1 MLQGEAKLVSTHKE
15 LRGALP
21 IGSHLFGYELV
32 AVLGQG
38 TFGIT
43 YHARN
48 SKLARDVAIKE
59 YLPTALALREGC
71 TTVVPRSTELAGDF
85 TWGRERFLEEAKTLA
100 KLDGAPAVVKVIDF
114 LEANGTAYMVMAL
127 VRGNTLEWRI
137 RKNGTLVPSEI
148 ERLLEPLLDGL
159 QCVHEAGFL
168 HRDIKPANIILD
180 GNGKPTLIDFGPA
193 RAAMAGHT
201 ATMTAVFTPGYAA
214 AEQFASGKQ
223 GAWTDIYGLSATL
236 HHAITGET
244 LPNAIDRTLD
254 DAYRPLIKRAPP
266 GHPVGLLAGVDAG
279 LAVRAIDRPQSIAS
293 WRPIL
298 AQTTCPKVEDG
309 TVAVV
314 QPSVPSL
321 PTAAPGAPATAK
333 QRPFPLWVGAAAA
346 VVAVALLAGGGLFVA
361 KESSKGL
368 QQPTV
373 DRTVEDAKLAADV
386 QRLRDEQDLAQKRA
400 EAAAHLKADQ
410 EASRRR
416 QFENEERRKTEIDLA
431 ARQREEA
438 QQKAAAEAE
447 VKRKADEGAQA
458 DRRPAETAARQR
470 AEVQARQKDEDD
482 LKAKAEAAAKA
493 EADPARQKKSAEATE
508 SALNL
513 TLSDRQRLQVAL
525 SSRGFVTRG
534 NDGVLGPRSREAI
547 VAWQKA
553 KNLPAT
559 GFIDAAQQQAL
570 LRGAE
575 AIRSFDQEQK
585 KADEE
590 RKRLEEAQKAG
601 DEKTKQTDPAP
612 QMKPAPSAPQAAAVP
627 NRTTPSRPEAGGSSR
642 WVDNWGAEYLV
653 TLGGDGYYFT
663 ASGRAC
669 RGSYT
674 SQGTGVIR
682 GVRVEASYRSTFSV
696 GSCIGTISVDGTR
709 IVYDCMDS
717 VCGSFRTIIDR
728 R

>member
-43 YHARN
+43 YHARD

-279 LAVRAIDRPQSIAS
+279 LAVRRHRPAPEHCQLAANFGTDNMSQSRRWHGCGSCSLRCLRFPPPRRVHRLLRNSDRSP
-293 WRPIL
+293 L
-298 AQTTCPKVEDG
+298 
-309 TVAVV
+309 
-314 QPSVPSL
+314 SVWGCGRSS
-321 PTAAPGAPATAK
+321 GG
-333 QRPFPLWVGAAAA
+333 GAA
-346 VVAVALLAGGGLFVA
+346 G
-361 KESSKGL
+361 
-368 QQPTV
+368 
-373 DRTVEDAKLAADV
+373 
-386 QRLRDEQDLAQKRA
+386 
-400 EAAAHLKADQ
+400 
-410 EASRRR
+410 RRR
-416 QFENEERRKTEIDLA
+416 SLCGKGKLKGIA
-431 ARQREEA
+431 A
-438 QQKAAAEAE
+438 
-447 VKRKADEGAQA
+447 A
-458 DRRPAETAARQR
+458 DRRQ
-470 AEVQARQKDEDD
+470 
-482 LKAKAEAAAKA
+482 
-493 EADPARQKKSAEATE
+493 
-508 SALNL
+508 
-513 TLSDRQRLQVAL
+513 
-525 SSRGFVTRG
+525 
-534 NDGVLGPRSREAI
+534 
-547 VAWQKA
+547 
-553 KNLPAT
+553 
-559 GFIDAAQQQAL
+559 
-570 LRGAE
+570 
-575 AIRSFDQEQK
+575 
-585 KADEE
+585 
-590 RKRLEEAQKAG
+590 
-601 DEKTKQTDPAP
+601 
-612 QMKPAPSAPQAAAVP
+612 
-627 NRTTPSRPEAGGSSR
+627 
-642 WVDNWGAEYLV
+642 
-653 TLGGDGYYFT
+653 
-663 ASGRAC
+663 
-669 RGSYT
+669 
-674 SQGTGVIR
+674 
-682 GVRVEASYRSTFSV
+682 
-696 GSCIGTISVDGTR
+696 
-709 IVYDCMDS
+709 DC
-717 VCGSFRTIIDR
+717 
-728 R
+728 